1 MSIGKKLLSLRQQK
15 GISQQELAN
24 YLHVTRQTVS
34 KWESDL
40 SLPDMKLSLAI
51 AEFYNISITEL
62 LGIEEDTSQDSLKQL
77 YERTNVVLD
86 NMQKDFKKTR
96 VFDLCVIGVCLLSL
110 SISLVLLLKANNKN
124 NQIINNNYYEIKEN
138 EDQNQSIDMMVEKY
152 HLDTISAD
160 VSIKFSKND
169 ISSHSQAYIYL
180 KGSTDNDIQLPMTL
194 NASHAFEYKGNIK
207 LDTFKESVIVLDD
220 DGKKSRYE
228 FNIHEKVLSD
238 SALLSGAITF
248 SIPSIEGTLDRD
260 VISYKMVKAIDG
272 IPVRGALDKS
282 VYIKIVSRTSG
293 DVLLLETINA
303 HYDQKFPLKREIE
316 HLEELQVS
324 LQIEKSNQGFSCHDK
339 RIVCDYS
346 KREDID
352 FYIVNF
358 NEGKSISHYN

>member
-62 LGIEEDTSQDSLKQL
+62 LGIEEETSQDSLKQL
-77 YERTNVVLD
+77 YERTNIVLD
-86 NMQKDFKKTR
+86 NMQKEFKKTR
-96 VFDLCVIGVCLLSL
+96 VFDFCIIGVCVLSL
-110 SISLVLLLKANNKN
+110 TMSLILLVKSNNKN
-124 NQIINNNYYEIKEN
+124 NHIINNNYYEIKDN
-138 EDQNQSIDMMVEKY
+138 TDQSIDVIVEKY

-160 VSIKFSKND
+160 VVVMFSKND
-169 ISSHSQAYIYL
+169 ISSHSNAYIYL
-180 KGSTDNDIQLPMTL
+180 KGSNDNDIQLPMTL
-194 NASHAFEYKGNIK
+194 NASNVFEYKGNMR
-207 LDTFKESVIVLDD
+207 LDTFKESVIVLDN

-238 SALLSGAITF
+238 SNLLKSAITF
-248 SIPSIEGTLDRD
+248 SIPSREGTLDKD

-272 IPVRGALDKS
+272 IPIRGALDSS
-282 VYIKIVSRTSG
+282 VHIKIVSKSSG
-293 DVLLLETINA
+293 DMLLLETITA
-303 HYDQKFPLKREIE
+303 HYDQKFLLKREIE
-316 HLEELQVS
+316 HLEELKVNFEIRNGQQGFASHYRRVLCDFS
-324 LQIEKSNQGFSCHDK
+324 KGEKS
-339 RIVCDYS
+339 
-346 KREDID
+346 D
-352 FYIVNF
+352 FYIFNF

>member
-62 LGIEEDTSQDSLKQL
+62 LGIEEETSQDSLKQL
-77 YERTNVVLD
+77 YEGTNIVLD
-86 NMQKDFKKTR
+86 NMQKEFKKTR
-96 VFDLCVIGVCLLSL
+96 FFDFCIIGVCVLSL
-110 SISLVLLLKANNKN
+110 TISLILLVKTNNKN
-124 NQIINNNYYEIKEN
+124 NQIINNNYYEIKDN
-138 EDQNQSIDMMVEKY
+138 TDQSIDVIVEKY

-160 VSIKFSKND
+160 VVVIFSKND
-169 ISSHSQAYIYL
+169 ISSHSNSYIYL
-180 KGSTDNDIQLPMTL
+180 KGSNDNDIQLPMTL
-194 NASHAFEYKGNIK
+194 NASNVFEYKGNMK
-207 LDTFKESVIVLDD
+207 LDTFKESVIVLDN

-238 SALLSGAITF
+238 SNLLKSAITF
-248 SIPSIEGTLDRD
+248 SIPSREGTLDKD

-272 IPVRGALDKS
+272 IPIRGALDTT
-282 VYIKIVSRTSG
+282 VNIKIVSKSSG
-293 DVLLLETINA
+293 DMLLLETITA
-303 HYDQKFPLKREIE
+303 HYDQKFSLKREIE
-316 HLEELQVS
+316 HLEELKVNFEIRDGQQGFASHYRRVLCDFS
-324 LQIEKSNQGFSCHDK
+324 KGEKS
-339 RIVCDYS
+339 
-346 KREDID
+346 D
-352 FYIVNF
+352 FYILNF